1 MNCSGTFR
9 FHRFSEETKRP
20 ERYAY
25 TTRTF
30 YNPNNLTN
38 NFKTKTFSNEFPM
51 NYMNNQN
58 AQSYQFKSK
67 LSSNFPNTLMNS
79 FQRGN
84 NITNTNNFFN
94 KDINLPDSSEFP
106 YKKLTDL
113 KFEKIISKGEL
124 SKIDKLLPQMI
135 YNNLS
140 SIENSHLKLVLNNF
154 QNILKYLFGEQEQL
168 INNNKEV
175 EYLFKNENS
184 NLKKTIKKL
193 ENDQLQTN
201 VTIKANQ
208 KQIGD
213 LVKKINKYKNILISS
228 GNEKLIPKIKLSEI
242 KMKNGL
248 YSCQICPVALFKT
261 YEEMHAH
268 YIKKHFS
275 PFNNNKNLLYN
286 NTGEKLFFTN
296 ELNELKNEIKNT
308 IYKKYKEDYDEN
320 NKNEDIKIE
329 NTKKNFKS
337 MNLKSLN
344 FNNLKPY
351 SYLGLNSNNDINN
364 YLEQLEKEQKDQ
376 YEKLNEHLNNLKNE
390 VFDMIQK
397 IVKNQPINDKKI
409 PKQNYSTNINDSNIN
424 SINLIYNQKNINSTN
439 NNLDSNSKILT
450 NEITKGNESQ
460 YFFNNSNSNNK
471 DNQIKN
477 SNPFISSNKDFKES
491 NNSQLDVNDKFPK
504 ENNTNFYNSNDNE
517 FKENNHNKF
526 NSSNNIFDQNNNNEN
541 NLSGNQFKE
550 NNIENNIF
558 NNANDNE
565 NKLKENNIENNN
577 EYNLNDNETKKM
589 EKYIRKS
596 NIIAEVSGQNDS
608 TMNIKDNTT
617 NQNIS
622 KIEETNNQNR
632 QILTKSKFGQSLN
645 EEDNN
650 YIESPTKE
658 AFKELFE
665 IREKATLFNKNNNI
679 TNVYEHYQIIK
690 MDKKRKEKNIDDII
704 EEEKNNLLKN
714 QIKKSINGDEN
725 KNIISE
731 ILNQKNNRDKPK
743 FMEYFNNMIEI
754 LEIKSIL
761 KDFEDEEKNKELN
774 SQINN
779 EINNKKSVKKS
790 NIKKTTSLDYDDILS
805 SNKSKNLKQSEFY
818 KKSNINLNSKSK
830 NLENLLAKGGGDD
843 FM

>member
-9 FHRFSEETKRP
+9 FHRFSEEAKRP

-308 IYKKYKEDYDEN
+308 IYKKYKDDYDEN

-397 IVKNQPINDKKI
+397 IAKNQPINDKKI

-577 EYNLNDNETKKM
+577 EYNLNDNKKKKM

-665 IREKATLFNKNNNI
+665 IREKTTLFNKDNNL

>member
-1 MNCSGTFR
+1 MNCSGPFR

-84 NITNTNNFFN
+84 NITNTNIFFN

-154 QNILKYLFGEQEQL
+154 QNIVKYLFGEQEQL

-397 IVKNQPINDKKI
+397 IAKNQPINDKKI

-665 IREKATLFNKNNNI
+665 IREKTTLFNKLFFSSS
-679 TNVYEHYQIIK
+679 IISSIFFSSSSK
-690 MDKKRKEKNIDDII
+690 SFKIDFISKISII
-704 EEEKNNLLKN
+704 LLKY
-714 QIKKSINGDEN
+714 SINLG
-725 KNIISE
+725 
-731 ILNQKNNRDKPK
+731 L
-743 FMEYFNNMIEI
+743 
-754 LEIKSIL
+754 
-761 KDFEDEEKNKELN
+761 
-774 SQINN
+774 
-779 EINNKKSVKKS
+779 
-790 NIKKTTSLDYDDILS
+790 SLL
-805 SNKSKNLKQSEFY
+805 F
-818 KKSNINLNSKSK
+818 
-830 NLENLLAKGGGDD
+830 
-843 FM
+843 F

>member
-1 MNCSGTFR
+1 MNCSGAFR

-154 QNILKYLFGEQEQL
+154 QNIVKYLFGEQEQL

-397 IVKNQPINDKKI
+397 IAKNQPINDKKI

-665 IREKATLFNKNNNI
+665 IREKTTLFNKDNNI